1 MTIRTPA
8 GPAAVAEAAT
18 RLREGAVVAFPT
30 DTLYAVGARAG
41 DLVAV
46 QRLYRVK
53 RRPTSQPLV
62 LLLRGA
68 DDFAEVAILS
78 DRALELIATFWPGPL
93 TLVLPARSGL
103 PGETIA
109 GRAPD
114 HPLALALLDALGE
127 PIASSSANRS
137 GEPPPSDADAVM
149 AGIGKEL
156 DLVVDG
162 GSCRLAEAST
172 ILDLSGT
179 EARILR
185 AGAIPAADLLR
196 R

>member
-1 MTIRTPA
+1 MTIRRPA
-8 GPAAVAEAAT
+8 GPAAIAEAVT
-18 RLREGAVVAFPT
+18 RLRAGAVIAFPT

-41 DLVAV
+41 DPAAV
-46 QRLYRVK
+46 QGLYQVK
-53 RRPTSQPLV
+53 RRPRSQPLV

-78 DRALELIATFWPGPL
+78 DRALKLIAKFWPGPL
-93 TLVLPARSGL
+93 TIVLPARSGL

-149 AGIGKEL
+149 AGIGGEL
-156 DLVVDG
+156 DLVIDG
-162 GSCRLAEAST
+162 GSCRLGKAST
-172 ILDLSGT
+172 ILDLSGA
-179 EARILR
+179 EALVLR
-185 AGAIPAADLLR
+185 AGAIPAAELLR